1 MLAIRGIDGAFHLS
15 PRATHEKQNSIRN
28 IKDSGYTRTLIFKGG
43 KEFGC
48 IIG

>member
-1 MLAIRGIDGAFHLS
+1 MPSIRWIDRAFHLS
-15 PRATHEKQNSIRN
+15 PGATHEKQNSIRN
-28 IKDSGYTRTLIFKGG
+28 IKDRGYARTLIFKGG